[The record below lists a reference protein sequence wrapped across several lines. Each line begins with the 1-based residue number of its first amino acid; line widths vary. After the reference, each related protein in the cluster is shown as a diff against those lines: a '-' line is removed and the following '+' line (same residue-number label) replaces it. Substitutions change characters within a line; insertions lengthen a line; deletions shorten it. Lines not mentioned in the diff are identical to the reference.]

1 MVAAAAYAA
10 GAISTDTAII
20 LAFYR
25 GQVTK
30 KCRPGAM
37 AAVGMSSKNIQK
49 YLTENVVVACENS
62 QQSIT
67 LSGDPDGIELAI
79 ERIGSDYPD
88 AFCRRLK
95 VNVAYHS
102 GKTFFNPLHLWN
114 SVKPDKD

>member
-1 MVAAAAYAA
+1 MAAAAAYAA
-10 GAISTDTAII
+10 GAISADTAII

-30 KCRPGAM
+30 KSRLGAM
-37 AAVGMSSKNIQK
+37 AAVGMSSKDIQK
-49 YLTENVVVACENS
+49 YLKENVVVACENS

-67 LSGDPDGIELAI
+67 LSGDPDGIEHAI
-79 ERIGSDYPD
+79 ERIHADYPD

-102 GKTFFNPLHLWN
+102 GENFLFPLFTC
-114 SVKPDKD
+114 SIYEMV